1 MSIGFL
7 LVLNRLAL
15 LCNRKARGY
24 SAFGGAAKG
33 EGYAYSL
40 FPRRR
45 PVCAAAVCM
54 PGVGGPPPPPPPR
67 GPRRP
72 PAASARPGPP
82 PQTADGRRALCSA
95 NVKKTKKH
103 VKMRYEKIEILFSR
117 HAAGEFLKTVAGAA
131 GMARECVLRP
141 FRRNFGA
148 ELAALGRK
156 QRFFVRRIVFL

>member
-54 PGVGGPPPPPPPR
+54 PGV
-67 GPRRP
+67 RP
-72 PAASARPGPP
+72 QS
-82 PQTADGRRALCSA
+82 TDGRRALYSS
-95 NVKKTKKH
+95 NVTKSKKH

>member
-54 PGVGGPPPPPPPR
+54 PGVR
-67 GPRRP
+67 
-72 PAASARPGPP
+72 